1 MNKINLQNQ
10 FLIAQNTDANNPF
23 HRAVIYIC
31 EHTCEGAMGLVI
43 NRPTGLNL
51 SEVFTS
57 LEIVIDNYTMATE
70 PVLAGGP
77 VQENVGFVIHSEQG
91 SWDSSLSISPEI
103 TVTTSQ
109 DILQNIAVDNAL
121 SNQLVILGYSGW
133 APNQLEQEIKSNA
146 WLTCPA
152 TADILFSTPLESRW
166 EAAIRSL
173 GIEPSQLVNVVG
185 HA

>member
-10 FLIAQNTDANNPF
+10 FLIAQNTDIANPF
-23 HRAVIYIC
+23 HRTVIYVC
-31 EHTCEGAMGLVI
+31 EHTPQGAMGLVI
-43 NRPTGLNL
+43 NRSTGLNL

-57 LEIVIDNYTMATE
+57 MEIVIDNYTVESE

-77 VQENVGFVIHSEQG
+77 LQENVGFVIHAQPG
-91 SWDSSLSISPEI
+91 SWDSSLNVSPDI
-103 TVTTSQ
+103 TVTTSK
-109 DILQNIAVDNAL
+109 DILYNIAEHDDL

-133 APNQLEQEIKSNA
+133 EPNQLEHEIQNNA

-152 TADILFSTPLESRW
+152 QANILFATPIEQRW
-166 EAAIRSL
+166 NAAIRSL
-173 GIEPSQLVNVVG
+173 GIEPCQLVSTAG